1 LNGTI
6 VSINEFPTRA
16 LSLYQTA
23 NLTGPNRAINTL
35 GMARSNLQSGNT
47 NAAVNLYKMLLI
59 QMNSSNDSDPI
70 FLQEAL
76 NITIIHNSA
85 TTNKPFILSFI
96 FIFCIFYN

>member
-1 LNGTI
+1 LNGTS

-16 LSLYQTA
+16 LSLYQTT

-35 GMARSNLQSGNT
+35 GMARSYLQSGNT
-47 NAAVNLYKMLLI
+47 NEAVKFYQALLI

-76 NITIIHNSA
+76 NITITPNFA

-96 FIFCIFYN
+96 FIFCISYN